1 MIFGGIPLNFFYKK
15 RFLDEESTAS
25 AFKNDFW
32 RKKLEVPA
40 PEIACIYYIRY
51 SGKGKKGAD
60 GERLRLAR

>member
-1 MIFGGIPLNFFYKK
+1 MIFGGMSLNFFYKK
-15 RFLDEESTAS
+15 RFLGEESTAS
-25 AFKNDFW
+25 VFKNDFL

-60 GERLRLAR
+60 GGKAAACS

>member
-1 MIFGGIPLNFFYKK
+1 
-15 RFLDEESTAS
+15 LDEESTAS

-51 SGKGKKGAD
+51 SGKGKKGAS
-60 GERLRLAR
+60 GGKAAACS